1 MNRDSAASM
10 KLLGH
15 GAKLHTKFYF
25 HELSGVSKLNGE
37 YYDEYLGNFTAV
49 WKLFYD
55 MNHWS
60 EGRGFQLL
68 TKKQKLKNLLI
79 LSL

>member
-1 MNRDSAASM
+1 M

-25 HELSGVSKLNGE
+25 HELSGLSKLNGE

-49 WKLFYD
+49 WNYF
-55 MNHWS
+55 M
-60 EGRGFQLL
+60 
-68 TKKQKLKNLLI
+68 I
-79 LSL
+79 